1 MLNKIGD
8 IFLLLNIAL
17 RSKLAALLVMVNL
30 PLGADR
36 RYAKV
41 ILLGGAMSVTSL
53 I

>member
-30 PLGADR
+30 PLAP
-36 RYAKV
+36 
-41 ILLGGAMSVTSL
+41 TSGVPRSFCWAARCQ
-53 I
+53 